1 MVQAD
6 AGVVAA
12 AGEVVVNRLHN
23 NLVVAEVAE
32 DNWGMALLEQEGKQ
46 RNEVEVDHRDLTSV

>member
-32 DNWGMALLEQEGKQ
+32 GSWGMALLEQEGKQ